1 MTKNKRSQKKNK
13 HFNTILTC
21 YQQIMFEIM
30 MSKGH
35 ATHNSVG
42 EGLCALP
49 HNKNKSSPEG
59 ELFHT
64 IAYVL

>member
-13 HFNTILTC
+13 YFNTILIC
-21 YQQIMFEIM
+21 YQQIMFAVM
-30 MSKGH
+30 MSKGLD
-35 ATHNSVG
+35 AHNTIG
-42 EGLCALP
+42 ALC
-49 HNKNKSSPEG
+49 STEV